1 MNESEASQN
10 TSPTPLPPF
19 DPRRFERELW
29 IDAAMR
35 WTVGIVV
42 GIGLAYLAIFGF
54 ASAEAVIGLVLLV
67 GAWLVIIGVSAR
79 ATVDL
84 ATITAA
90 LEASPDSA
98 ESQLAR
104 ALGRK
109 PLLRPVRLL
118 LYHRLATLRH
128 RQRRFAEAAA
138 IAQAV
143 LAQPMG
149 KAASVRPHLLL
160 ILAESRLECGD
171 PVGTYLAL
179 SELHHTRLSLTES
192 LQRLAV
198 QTRYEVLMGRPDVA
212 LYRYDRKTQLAELLP
227 APQAGALHAMLAAA
241 ARDTGDAPLAEWFGR
256 RAALLCTPDQLK
268 RLLPSAVS
276 NPPIDEPDS
285 PLAGSDSLL

>member
-1 MNESEASQN
+1 MNENDTSN
-10 TSPTPLPPF
+10 TATTPPPF

-67 GAWLVIIGVSAR
+67 GAWLVIVGVSAR

-90 LEASPDSA
+90 LEGSPGQA
-98 ESQLAR
+98 ESQLAT

-138 IAQAV
+138 IARAV

-149 KAASVRPHLLL
+149 KAGSVRPHLLL
-160 ILAESRLECGD
+160 ILAESLLEIGD
-171 PVGTYLAL
+171 AVGTYLAL
-179 SELHHTRLSLTES
+179 NELHYSRLSLTES

-198 QTRYEVLMGRPDVA
+198 QTRYEVLMGRPDAA
-212 LYRYDRKTQLAELLP
+212 LYRYDRKAQLAELLP

-241 ARDTGDAPLAEWFGR
+241 ARDMGDAPLAEWLGR

-268 RLLPSAVS
+268 RLQPSAVS
-276 NPPIDEPDS
+276 DPPIDEPDS